1 MTSPKD
7 TIYALASGSGTVAL
21 SVIRVSGD
29 RSRIALER
37 LAGGVGAP
45 RRCHLRQLRD
55 PQSAE
60 ILDEAVVI
68 WFPGPASFTG
78 EDCAELHIHGGRA
91 VQEGV
96 LRALSRVPG
105 LRLAEPG
112 EFTRRAVVNG
122 KMDLVEA
129 EGLGDLL
136 SAQTSAQ
143 RRQAMSQML
152 GDASTVFDSWR
163 EQLLLIRAA
172 IEAAV
177 DFADE
182 QGVAKEAQKD
192 IDSRICAL
200 LSKLEAAQARA
211 VAAAAVRDGVKV
223 VLAGRPN
230 TGKSSLLNALVGRD
244 TAIVS
249 AIPGTTRDAIEVFLD
264 LDGIP
269 VVLTDTAGLRGGAT
283 DAVEVEGIR
292 RSWRK
297 LADCDI
303 LVWVAAPDVM
313 GSQEYDPDVTPD
325 ILVESKSDIAES
337 NLRLYR
343 NEKSIRSQVILSA
356 ETGEGIEAFLRML
369 TDLARERFIGAEN
382 PVVVTERQRLV
393 TADTIV
399 SLRNSIVHGS
409 DALELKAE
417 EIRRAADSVGRL
429 TGRVEVEEW
438 LGAIFSRFCIGK

>member
-1 MTSPKD
+1 MTSPRD

-29 RSRIALER
+29 KSRRALET
-37 LAGGVGAP
+37 LAGGVGAS
-45 RRCHLRQLRD
+45 RRCHVRKLRD
-55 PQSAE
+55 PLSGE

-68 WFPGPASFTG
+68 WFPGPKSFTG

-91 VQEGV
+91 VQVGV
-96 LRALSRVPG
+96 LQALSRVPG

-112 EFTRRAVVNG
+112 EFTRRAVLND

-136 SAQTSAQ
+136 WAQTLAQ

-152 GDASTVFDSWR
+152 GEASTVFDSWR
-163 EQLLLIRAA
+163 EQLVLIRAA

-182 QGVAKEAQKD
+182 QGVAAEAQKD
-192 IDSRICAL
+192 IDARIGAL
-200 LSKLEAAQARA
+200 LQELQGAQTRS

-230 TGKSSLLNALVGRD
+230 TGKSSLLNALVRRD
-244 TAIVS
+244 AAIVS
-249 AIPGTTRDAIEVFLD
+249 AVPGTTRDAIEVFLD

-269 VVLTDTAGLRGGAT
+269 VVLTDTAGLRENPI
-283 DAVEVEGIR
+283 DPVEAEGIR
-292 RSWRK
+292 RSLKR
-297 LADCDI
+297 LEDADI
-303 LVWVAAPDVM
+303 VVWIAAPDVTASEKY
-313 GSQEYDPDVTPD
+313 GPGRIPD
-325 ILVESKSDIAES
+325 ILVQSKDDIAES
-337 NLRLYR
+337 NLGLYR
-343 NEKSIRSQVILSA
+343 NDKSIRPQISLSA
-356 ETGEGIEAFLRML
+356 QTGEGIEAFLRRL
-369 TDLARERFIGAEN
+369 TDLARERFTAEEN

-393 TADTIV
+393 TADAIA
-399 SLRNSIVHGS
+399 SLRNSLVHQS
-409 DALELKAE
+409 NSLELKAE
-417 EIRRAADSVGRL
+417 DIRRAADSVGRL
-429 TGRVEVEEW
+429 TGRIEVEEW